1 MTSVFFCRCG
11 FLFALRWTAFHSCY
25 SPYVNIKMFMNDSVC
40 VLFFKAVGCL
50 VPGSSELW
58 FHSIL
63 GFKFAQQKIP
73 NYCYVQLQWI
83 VVNGED
89 GNYWMSILKLSHWP
103 KSVHRYS
110 QIIQTFLMSTCFCP
124 QTNFNTIWF
133 KTTLIYLNE
142 HRSWPCPQV
151 EVSFLLISVHN
162 TGGTLCG
169 IGWEK

>member
-1 MTSVFFCRCG
+1 MVSCLVLDEQLSIPVIHPRSLLRCSWMILSVFC
-11 FLFALRWTAFHSCY
+11 
-25 SPYVNIKMFMNDSVC
+25 
-40 VLFFKAVGCL
+40 FFKAGGCL

-58 FHSIL
+58 FHSVL

-73 NYCYVQLQWI
+73 NYCYVQPQWI

-110 QIIQTFLMSTCFCP
+110 QIIQTVLTSTCFCP

-142 HRSWPCPQV
+142 HRSWACPQV